1 MTFENLTSP
10 ASTERALTRAHAR
23 IEQQRRRHR
32 PILIGTISAVALA
45 TTAGGIAVV
54 QANTAQLNNQTRCFS
69 AWSTT
74 SEFYD
79 SVDISDPN
87 HQTNPDLKPLGQRV
101 ADAIESCE
109 AGWRSGLWPTKT
121 PPGPLKA
128 CQLNDGRI
136 AVLPQETG
144 QGCKD
149 LGISEPQ

>member
-10 ASTERALTRAHAR
+10 ASTEQALIRAHAR
-23 IEQQRRRHR
+23 IDRRRRRRR
-32 PILIGTISAVALA
+32 PLFIAGISLAALT
-45 TTAGGIAVV
+45 TTAGGLAVV
-54 QANTAQLNNQTRCFS
+54 QANTAQLNHQTRCFS

-79 SVDISDPN
+79 SVDISDAN
-87 HQTNPDLKPLGQRV
+87 HQSDPNLKPLTQRV

-109 AGWRSGLWPTKT
+109 AGWRSGLWPAKT

-128 CQLNDGRI
+128 CRLNDGRI
-136 AVLPQETG
+136 AVLPQQAG

>member
-1 MTFENLTSP
+1 MTFQNLTST
-10 ASTERALTRAHAR
+10 ASTERALSRTRAT
-23 IEQQRRRHR
+23 IERRRKHR
-32 PILIGTISAVALA
+32 TPLIIGSVAAFVLA

-54 QANTAQLNNQTRCFS
+54 QANNAQLNHQTRCFS

-87 HQTNPDLKPLGQRV
+87 HQTDPNLKPLTQRV
-101 ADAIESCE
+101 ADAIESCG
-109 AGWRSGLWPTKT
+109 AGWRSGLWPTNT

-136 AVLPQETG
+136 AVLPQQAG
-144 QGCKD
+144 QSCKD